1 MKISELSPVT
11 GSVELEAEV
20 VAVSDVREI
29 NKGGRALRV
38 ATVTVKDDSGTIDM
52 ALWNEKIDEVSVGSK
67 VKISNGYVNEWQG
80 KAQLTLGKF
89 GKMETV

>member
-1 MKISELSPVT
+1 MKISELSPGT

>member
-1 MKISELSPVT
+1 MKISELSPGT

-52 ALWNEKIDEVSVGSK
+52 AIWNEKIDEVSVGSK